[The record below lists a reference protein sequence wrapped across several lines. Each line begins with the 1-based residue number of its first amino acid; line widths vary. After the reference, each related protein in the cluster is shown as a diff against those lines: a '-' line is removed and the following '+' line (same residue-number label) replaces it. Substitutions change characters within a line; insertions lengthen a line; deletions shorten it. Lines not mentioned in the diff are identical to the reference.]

1 MLTMPLAMPCS
12 VCTHPAHET
21 IDSALTDRS
30 QSVIS
35 LAQTHSL
42 SRDLINYHRR
52 AHVQPQPQPQPHIP
66 PPSFPRGGQ
75 SRADLRQGKTT
86 ARARERFLKAYA
98 DCGNVSA
105 AARSAGVGRA
115 TVYVWAEHD
124 SEFALAF
131 KQADLQATESLEKE
145 AWRRARDGFAEEVWQ
160 HGKLVGTIQR
170 YSDRLLE
177 FMLRARRPDVYR
189 DRVDVSVT
197 PVIKT
202 VAGIEPAEVL

>member
-1 MLTMPLAMPCS
+1 
-12 VCTHPAHET
+12 
-21 IDSALTDRS
+21 
-30 QSVIS
+30 
-35 LAQTHSL
+35 
-42 SRDLINYHRR
+42 
-52 AHVQPQPQPQPHIP
+52 
-66 PPSFPRGGQ
+66 
-75 SRADLRQGKTT
+75 
-86 ARARERFLKAYA
+86 
-98 DCGNVSA
+98 
-105 AARSAGVGRA
+105 
-115 TVYVWAEHD
+115 VWAEHD
-124 SEFALAF
+124 QEFALAF